1 MTDKIFGENI
11 RYNSVKG
18 CHKVS
23 KIAKFACEMFYHVM
37 NKTRQILYSFVL
49 CMEKYG
55 QYLPTSTHNYT
66 THANS
71 TGLFFS
77 HFTTVYILKLN
88 YEILPIL
95 RMIFNGNKIIFQFQ
109 FLFQILPICNPSD
122 KP

>member
-1 MTDKIFGENI
+1 MI
-11 RYNSVKG
+11 
-18 CHKVS
+18 
-23 KIAKFACEMFYHVM
+23 

-49 CMEKYG
+49 RMEKYG

-66 THANS
+66 THENS

-95 RMIFNGNKIIFQFQ
+95 RMIFNGNKIVFQFQ
-109 FLFQILPICNPSD
+109 FFFQILPICNPSD
-122 KP
+122 GP